1 MTAGCV
7 VLPTTVYVP
16 AADEGALVY
25 ESCSLTPQLPAG
37 VKLRH
42 SWLHAIV
49 SVVHS
54 QGVNLVRVQFDVPEG
69 STLVLLEHGIKV
81 VESDGHPARQA
92 TIPHINPAAPAR
104 FPETPVIQKLV
115 LPVDAT
121 LRGGRVQAGTLSF
134 DRHYWIAAP
143 VEGDL
148 GREISVSLPEFS

>member
-1 MTAGCV
+1 MPSRSILCRCAAVVAAAMTAGCV

-42 SWLHAIV
+42 SGLHAIV

-81 VESDGHPARQA
+81 VESDGHPARQ
-92 TIPHINPAAPAR
+92 
-104 FPETPVIQKLV
+104 
-115 LPVDAT
+115 
-121 LRGGRVQAGTLSF
+121 
-134 DRHYWIAAP
+134 
-143 VEGDL
+143 
-148 GREISVSLPEFS
+148 